1 MMRCTC
7 VVYVWQKGA
16 SVIRENTNWRAPE
29 MLCLRRPLVR
39 DWKLY
44 ASSPAGRSG
53 GSLIFGTRC
62 LTATPPPGRPHR
74 SAAPTLHHPRPS
86 PPRGSHCTEAERFT
100 PNQSRVHRFRKI
112 RPGVL
117 SRASRPIRHRG

>member
-62 LTATPPPGRPHR
+62 LTATPPPGLPTVPPHR
-74 SAAPTLHHPRPS
+74 HFTARDGPHAGHIAPKQ
-86 PPRGSHCTEAERFT
+86 
-100 PNQSRVHRFRKI
+100 N
-112 RPGVL
+112 
-117 SRASRPIRHRG
+117 ASRPTNRECIDSEKYAPASFRAHPVL